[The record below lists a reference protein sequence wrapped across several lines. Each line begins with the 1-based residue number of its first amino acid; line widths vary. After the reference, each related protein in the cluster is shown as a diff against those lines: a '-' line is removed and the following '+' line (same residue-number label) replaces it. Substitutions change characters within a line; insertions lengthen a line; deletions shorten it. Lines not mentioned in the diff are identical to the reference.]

1 MKTNFEKLKELQ
13 AYELAQV
20 IDLLHEHA
28 KEAASSFKEQIK
40 VKDQVASHL
49 TKEEIIIFI
58 WLNQEYCETRGFKF
72 ILSNMKEY
80 IDRETLRR
88 NNFYYEFLAVD
99 NQRQI
104 VPAKNTVEQYA
115 DKYIILKPNTK
126 YEFFAEDG
134 AGYVQSAINAGLFD
148 EQQVKFFN
156 AHIVTAE
163 ELINHRSELK
173 KKYTYVAITIPNVI
187 KLLEVKSNE

>member
-40 VKDQVASHL
+40 VTDQVASHL
-49 TKEEIIIFI
+49 TKEEIIIFL

-72 ILSNMKEY
+72 ILSNMTEY

-88 NNFYYEFLAVD
+88 NNLYYQFLAVD
-99 NQRQI
+99 NQNSIASAR
-104 VPAKNTVEQYA
+104 NTVKQYA

-148 EQQVKFFN
+148 QQQVMFFD
-156 AHIVTAE
+156 AHIITAE
-163 ELINHRSELK
+163 ELINHCSELR
-173 KKYTYVAITIPNVI
+173 KKYAYVAITIPEVI
-187 KLLEVKSNE
+187 KLLEVKNNE